1 MASALAVN
9 YTTIHRKA
17 HRIDESAK
25 NSVASSQNSTT
36 NLISN
41 LQRDSD
47 DQKSTRLESG
57 TAVVVCKFY

>member
-25 NSVASSQNSTT
+25 NSVASSLNSTT

-47 DQKSTRLESG
+47 DQKSTHLETS
-57 TAVVVCKFY
+57 TAVVVCKF